1 MYDTV
6 RYLALAV
13 VIGVLAGCGGS
24 ASDGSTPSAAS
35 HSVKRSGM
43 RAPVLVSGQRNGGAL
58 SATLDAV
65 LVRTDGWTRLDKR
78 HGGAGRRYD
87 DFRLRADAMR
97 RLRAALA
104 RLPAHPPHDAATTGR
119 GASYLLRYRGETY
132 YAVAEKVPRALR
144 PAVDALQA
152 IIDGG
157 GRAGR
162 VKEVQQA
169 PTAG

>member
-1 MYDTV
+1 V
-6 RYLALAV
+6 RYLLTVAATAV
-13 VIGVLAGCGGS
+13 LVGCGG
-24 ASDGSTPSAAS
+24 GAATVTTS
-35 HSVKRSGM
+35 PPAKRATA

-97 RLRAALA
+97 RLRAALE
-104 RLPAHPPHDAATTGR
+104 RLPARPPHDAAATGR
-119 GASYLLRYRGETY
+119 GASYLLRYRGITY
-132 YAVAEKVPRALR
+132 YAVADAVPRALR
-144 PAVDALQA
+144 PAIDALQD

-157 GRAGR
+157 GRPGR
-162 VKEVQQA
+162 VREVHQGG
-169 PTAG
+169 TS

>member
-1 MYDTV
+1 V
-6 RYLALAV
+6 RYLLAV
-13 VIGVLAGCGGS
+13 AASAALVGCGGGATTVATS
-24 ASDGSTPSAAS
+24 PPA
-35 HSVKRSGM
+35 KRATA

-65 LVRTDGWTRLDKR
+65 LVRADGWTRLDKR

-104 RLPAHPPHDAATTGR
+104 RLPARPPHDAAATGR
-119 GASYLLRYRGETY
+119 GASYLLRYRGITY
-132 YAVAEKVPRALR
+132 YAVADAVPRALR
-144 PAVDALQA
+144 PAIDALQD

-157 GRAGR
+157 GRSGR
-162 VKEVQQA
+162 VREVHQGG
-169 PTAG
+169 TS

>member
-1 MYDTV
+1 V
-6 RYLALAV
+6 RYLLAV
-13 VIGVLAGCGGS
+13 VATVVLVGCGG
-24 ASDGSTPSAAS
+24 GAATVTTS
-35 HSVKRSGM
+35 PPAKRATA

-65 LVRTDGWTRLDKR
+65 LVRADGWTRLDKR

-104 RLPAHPPHDAATTGR
+104 RLPARPPRDAAATGR
-119 GASYLLRYRGETY
+119 GASYLLRYRGMTY
-132 YAVAEKVPRALR
+132 YAVADAVPRALR
-144 PAVDALQA
+144 PAIDALQD

-157 GRAGR
+157 GRSGR
-162 VKEVQQA
+162 VREVHQGG
-169 PTAG
+169 TS

>member
-1 MYDTV
+1 V
-6 RYLALAV
+6 RYLLLVTFVALLV
-13 VIGVLAGCGGS
+13 GCGASGS
-24 ASDGSTPSAAS
+24 GRSTGATTNAPARPAAS
-35 HSVKRSGM
+35 AH
-43 RAPVLVSGQRNGGAL
+43 RAPVLLTGQRNGGAL

-104 RLPAHPPHDAATTGR
+104 RLPARPPHSAAATGR
-119 GASYLLRYRGETY
+119 GASYLLRYRGTTY
-132 YAVAEKVPRALR
+132 YAVADAVPRTLR
-144 PAVDALQA
+144 AAIDALQD

-157 GRAGR
+157 GRAGH
-162 VKEVQQA
+162 VTEVRQA
-169 PTAG
+169 PS

>member
-1 MYDTV
+1 M
-6 RYLALAV
+6 RYLAFAAMV
-13 VIGVLAGCGGS
+13 AVLAGCGGS
-24 ASDGSTPSAAS
+24 GTSGAPA
-35 HSVKRSGM
+35 KRSAT

-104 RLPAHPPHDAATTGR
+104 RLPARSPHSSAATGK

-132 YAVAEKVPRALR
+132 YAVAGAVPRVLR
-144 PAVDALQA
+144 PAIDALQA

-162 VKEVQQA
+162 VTEVRQA
-169 PTAG
+169 PS

>member
-1 MYDTV
+1 V
-6 RYLALAV
+6 RYLLAV
-13 VIGVLAGCGGS
+13 AATAALVGCGG
-24 ASDGSTPSAAS
+24 GAATVTTS
-35 HSVKRSGM
+35 PPAKRAAT
-43 RAPVLVSGQRNGGAL
+43 RAPLLVTGQRNGGAL

-65 LVRTDGWTRLDKR
+65 LVRADGWTRLDER

-104 RLPAHPPHDAATTGR
+104 RLPARPPRSAVATGR
-119 GASYLLRYRGETY
+119 GASYLLHYRGTTY
-132 YAVAEKVPRALR
+132 YAVADAVPRALR
-144 PAVDALQA
+144 PAIDALQD

-162 VKEVQQA
+162 VTEVRQA
-169 PTAG
+169 PS

>member
-1 MYDTV
+1 M
-6 RYLALAV
+6 RYLLAV
-13 VIGVLAGCGGS
+13 VATVVLVGCGGGAATVTTS
-24 ASDGSTPSAAS
+24 PPAKRATP
-35 HSVKRSGM
+35 

-65 LVRTDGWTRLDKR
+65 LVRADGWTRLDKR

-104 RLPAHPPHDAATTGR
+104 RLPARPPHDAATTGR
-119 GASYLLRYRGETY
+119 GASYLLRYRGITY
-132 YAVAEKVPRALR
+132 YAVADAVPRALR
-144 PAVDALQA
+144 PAIDALQD

-157 GRAGR
+157 GRSGR
-162 VKEVQQA
+162 VREVHQGG
-169 PTAG
+169 TS

>member
-1 MYDTV
+1 V
-6 RYLALAV
+6 RYLLAV
-13 VIGVLAGCGGS
+13 AASAALVGCGGGAATVTTS
-24 ASDGSTPSAAS
+24 PPAKRATP
-35 HSVKRSGM
+35 

-65 LVRTDGWTRLDKR
+65 LVRADGWTRLDKR

-104 RLPAHPPHDAATTGR
+104 RLPARPPHDAAATGR
-119 GASYLLRYRGETY
+119 GASYLLRYRGITY
-132 YAVAEKVPRALR
+132 YAVADAVPRALR
-144 PAVDALQA
+144 PAIDALQD

-157 GRAGR
+157 GRSGR
-162 VKEVQQA
+162 VREVHQGG
-169 PTAG
+169 TS

>member
-1 MYDTV
+1 V
-6 RYLALAV
+6 RYLLPVAATAV
-13 VIGVLAGCGGS
+13 LVGCGAG
-24 ASDGSTPSAAS
+24 AATVTTS
-35 HSVKRSGM
+35 PPAKRAAP

-65 LVRTDGWTRLDKR
+65 LVRVDGWTRLDKR

-87 DFRLRADAMR
+87 DFRLRAGALR

-104 RLPAHPPHDAATTGR
+104 RLPARPPHDTAATGR
-119 GASYLLRYRGETY
+119 AASYLLRYRGRTY
-132 YAVAEKVPRALR
+132 YAVADAVPRALR
-144 PAVDALQA
+144 PAIDALQD

-162 VKEVQQA
+162 VTEVHQGG
-169 PTAG
+169 TS

>member
-1 MYDTV
+1 M
-6 RYLALAV
+6 RYLLAV
-13 VIGVLAGCGGS
+13 VATVVLVGCGG
-24 ASDGSTPSAAS
+24 GAATVTTS
-35 HSVKRSGM
+35 PPAKRATA

-65 LVRTDGWTRLDKR
+65 LVRADGWTRLDKR

-104 RLPAHPPHDAATTGR
+104 RLPARPPHDAATTGR
-119 GASYLLRYRGETY
+119 GASYLLRYRGITY
-132 YAVAEKVPRALR
+132 YAVADAVPRALR
-144 PAVDALQA
+144 PAIDALQD

-157 GRAGR
+157 GRSGR
-162 VKEVQQA
+162 VREVHQGG
-169 PTAG
+169 TS

>member
-1 MYDTV
+1 V
-6 RYLALAV
+6 RYLFAV
-13 VIGVLAGCGGS
+13 VATAVLLGCGGS
-24 ASDGSTPSAAS
+24 AATVTTSPPAKRAS
-35 HSVKRSGM
+35 P

-65 LVRTDGWTRLDKR
+65 LVRADGWTRLDKR

-104 RLPAHPPHDAATTGR
+104 RLPARPPHNAAATGR
-119 GASYLLRYRGETY
+119 GASYLLRYRGTTY
-132 YAVAEKVPRALR
+132 YAVADAVPRALR
-144 PAVDALQA
+144 PAIDALQD

-157 GRAGR
+157 GRSGR
-162 VKEVQQA
+162 VTEVRQA
-169 PTAG
+169 PS

>member
-1 MYDTV
+1 M
-6 RYLALAV
+6 RYLLA
-13 VIGVLAGCGGS
+13 IAATTVLVACGG
-24 ASDGSTPSAAS
+24 GAAT
-35 HSVKRSGM
+35 VPTGPPAKRAAV

-65 LVRTDGWTRLDKR
+65 LVRADGWTRLDKR

-104 RLPAHPPHDAATTGR
+104 RLPARPPHSAAATGR
-119 GASYLLRYRGETY
+119 GASYLLRYRGTTY
-132 YAVAEKVPRALR
+132 YAVADAVPRTLR
-144 PAVDALQA
+144 AAIDALQD

-157 GRAGR
+157 GRAGH
-162 VKEVQQA
+162 VTEVRQA
-169 PTAG
+169 PS

>member
-1 MYDTV
+1 M
-6 RYLALAV
+6 ALGAA
-13 VIGVLAGCGGS
+13 LAGCGATGPER
-24 ASDGSTPSAAS
+24 STGATATSAAE
-35 HSVKRSGM
+35 RAGT

-65 LVRTDGWTRLDKR
+65 LVRTDGWTRVDKR

-104 RLPAHPPHDAATTGR
+104 RLPARAPNDSATPGR
-119 GASYLLRYRGETY
+119 GASYLLRYRGRTY
-132 YAVAEKVPRALR
+132 YAVADKVPRSLR
-144 PAVDALQA
+144 PAVDQLQA

-157 GRAGR
+157 GRGGR
-162 VKEVQQA
+162 VNEVQQA
-169 PTAG
+169 PTAGG

>member
-1 MYDTV
+1 M
-6 RYLALAV
+6 RYLFAV
-13 VIGVLAGCGGS
+13 VATAVLLGCGGS
-24 ASDGSTPSAAS
+24 AATVTTSPPAKRAS
-35 HSVKRSGM
+35 P

-65 LVRTDGWTRLDKR
+65 LVRADGWTRLDKR

-104 RLPAHPPHDAATTGR
+104 RLPARPPHDSAATGR
-119 GASYLLRYRGETY
+119 GASYLLRYRGMTY
-132 YAVAEKVPRALR
+132 YAVADAVPRALR
-144 PAVDALQA
+144 PAIDALQD

-157 GRAGR
+157 GRSGR
-162 VKEVQQA
+162 VHEVHQGG
-169 PTAG
+169 TS

>member
-1 MYDTV
+1 V
-6 RYLALAV
+6 RYLLTVAATAV
-13 VIGVLAGCGGS
+13 LVGCGG
-24 ASDGSTPSAAS
+24 GAATVTTS
-35 HSVKRSGM
+35 PPAKRAIA

-65 LVRTDGWTRLDKR
+65 LVRADGWTRLDKR

-104 RLPAHPPHDAATTGR
+104 RLPARPPHDAAATGR
-119 GASYLLRYRGETY
+119 GASYLLRYRGITY
-132 YAVAEKVPRALR
+132 YAVADAVPRALR
-144 PAVDALQA
+144 PAIDALQD

-157 GRAGR
+157 GRPGR
-162 VKEVQQA
+162 VREVHQGG
-169 PTAG
+169 TS

>member
-1 MYDTV
+1 M
-6 RYLALAV
+6 RYLTVAAV
-13 VIGVLAGCGGS
+13 VAVLTGCGGS
-24 ASDGSTPSAAS
+24 GSGGSTSGTPSASA
-35 HSVKRSGM
+35 KRAAT

-65 LVRTDGWTRLDKR
+65 LVRTDGSTRLDKR

-104 RLPAHPPHDAATTGR
+104 RLPARPPRSTTAAGKD
-119 GASYLLRYRGETY
+119 ASYLLRYRGETY
-132 YAVAEKVPRALR
+132 FAVADAVPRALR
-144 PAVDALQA
+144 PAIDALQA

-157 GRAGR
+157 GRGGP
-162 VKEVQQA
+162 VTEVRQG
-169 PTAG
+169 PS

>member
-1 MYDTV
+1 V
-6 RYLALAV
+6 RYLLSVTVVAL
-13 VIGVLAGCGGS
+13 VLGCGSSGS
-24 ASDGSTPSAAS
+24 AGPTDTTKSAPARGAANA
-35 HSVKRSGM
+35 H
-43 RAPVLVSGQRNGGAL
+43 RAPVLLTGQRNGGAL

-104 RLPAHPPHDAATTGR
+104 RLPARPPRSAAATGR
-119 GASYLLRYRGETY
+119 GASYLLRYRGTTY
-132 YAVAEKVPRALR
+132 YAVADAVPRALR
-144 PAVDALQA
+144 PAIDAVQA

-157 GRAGR
+157 GRSGH
-162 VKEVQQA
+162 VQEVHQGG
-169 PTAG
+169 TS

>member
-1 MYDTV
+1 M
-6 RYLALAV
+6 RYLALAAV
-13 VIGVLAGCGGS
+13 VAAIAACGGGD
-24 ASDGSTPSAAS
+24 SDGSTGDNAAPPA
-35 HSVKRSGM
+35 KRSAT

-65 LVRTDGWTRLDKR
+65 LVRTDGWTRVDKR

-87 DFRLRADAMR
+87 DFRLGPDALR

-104 RLPAHPPHDAATTGR
+104 RLPSRPPRDAQATGR
-119 GASYLLRYRGETY
+119 GASYLLRYRGATY
-132 YAVAEKVPRALR
+132 YAVAGVVPRALR
-144 PAVDALQA
+144 PAIDALQA

-169 PTAG
+169 PTAGG

>member
-1 MYDTV
+1 V
-6 RYLALAV
+6 RYLLLAAIVGALV
-13 VIGVLAGCGGS
+13 GCGGS
-24 ASDGSTPSAAS
+24 GSGGSTGSAAGAAA
-35 HSVKRSGM
+35 KRAAK

-65 LVRTDGWTRLDKR
+65 LVRADGWTRLDKR

-104 RLPAHPPHDAATTGR
+104 RLPARPPHDSAATGR
-119 GASYLLRYRGETY
+119 GASYLLRYRGMTY
-132 YAVAEKVPRALR
+132 YAVADAVPRALR
-144 PAVDALQA
+144 PAIDALQD

-157 GRAGR
+157 GRSAG
-162 VKEVQQA
+162 VHEVHQGG
-169 PTAG
+169 TS

>member
-1 MYDTV
+1 V
-6 RYLALAV
+6 RYLLAV
-13 VIGVLAGCGGS
+13 AASAVLVGCGAGATTVTTS
-24 ASDGSTPSAAS
+24 PPA
-35 HSVKRSGM
+35 KRATA

-65 LVRTDGWTRLDKR
+65 LVRADGWTRLDKR

-104 RLPAHPPHDAATTGR
+104 RLPARPPHDAAATGR
-119 GASYLLRYRGETY
+119 GASYLLRYRGITY
-132 YAVAEKVPRALR
+132 YAVADAVPRALR
-144 PAVDALQA
+144 PTIDALQD

-157 GRAGR
+157 GRSGR
-162 VKEVQQA
+162 VREVHQGG
-169 PTAG
+169 TS

>member
-1 MYDTV
+1 V
-6 RYLALAV
+6 RYLLAV
-13 VIGVLAGCGGS
+13 AASAVLVGCGGGS
-24 ASDGSTPSAAS
+24 ATVTTSPTAEHATA
-35 HSVKRSGM
+35 

-65 LVRTDGWTRLDKR
+65 LVRADGWTRLDKR

-104 RLPAHPPHDAATTGR
+104 RLPERPPHDAAPTGR
-119 GASYLLRYRGETY
+119 GASYLLRYHGTTY
-132 YAVAEKVPRALR
+132 YAVADAVPRALR
-144 PAVDALQA
+144 PAISALQD

-157 GRAGR
+157 GRSGR
-162 VKEVQQA
+162 VREVHQGG
-169 PTAG
+169 TS